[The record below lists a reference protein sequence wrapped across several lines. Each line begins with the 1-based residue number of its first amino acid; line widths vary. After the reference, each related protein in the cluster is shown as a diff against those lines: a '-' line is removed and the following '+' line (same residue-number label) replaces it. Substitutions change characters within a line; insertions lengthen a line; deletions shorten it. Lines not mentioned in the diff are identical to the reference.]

1 MASFDLRILVASGAA
16 LALAACGEASNDTS
30 AEAAAD
36 APAEVAVAEPAEPAA
51 AEVGSS
57 APAQAVSND
66 TNATDV
72 FWGDTHLHTADSADA
87 FAFGARLGPQAA
99 LQFASGE
106 KVTSTTGTEA
116 QLSRPLDFLV
126 IADHAEGLG
135 VTREIFNGHPALMED
150 PKLSRWSKMLQAGG
164 KESAQ
169 ATMELIDGHTKGTN
183 PDVLSNPKVM
193 GPIIKNLWQTRG
205 DLIEQYNEPGTFTAF
220 VGYEY
225 TSVPKGDNLHRVV
238 VYRDGPEITNNVFPF
253 SSTISEDPADLWT
266 VLEQYEAKTGGQV
279 LAIPHNSNLSNG
291 RMFALVD
298 FEGAAIDAE
307 YATRRARWEPIV
319 EVTQIKGDSESHPFL
334 SPNDEFASYG
344 DAGWEDGNL
353 NIVGNKTPEM
363 LSGDYVREA
372 LKRGLSIEKETG
384 VNPFKFGMIG
394 STDSHTSLATAD
406 SDNFFGKHT
415 GVEPGKARASRT
427 HGGSSSDGIRRL
439 GWQYLAS
446 GYAAVWAKEN
456 TREALFDAMM
466 RKEVYASTGPRIKLR
481 FFAGC
486 DFEAA
491 DAEAEDFA
499 ARGYAKGVPMG
510 GDVAACADNAA
521 PSFLV
526 HSVMDPDGANLD
538 RVQIIKGWVDANG
551 ETQEQVHDVV
561 WSDDRAR
568 DADGKVPAV
577 GNTVDLSGPSWTN
590 TIGAAQ
596 LAAVWTDP
604 DFDPAQRAFYYVRTI
619 EIPTPRWTAY
629 DVVRFGSDLPEGAE
643 LINQERAYSSPIW
656 YDPA

>member
-1 MASFDLRILVASGAA
+1 MVVAGSA
-16 LALAACGEASNDTS
+16 LALAACGDTDTGDAAVENASPP
-30 AEAAAD
+30 EAAAVETPPSD
-36 APAEVAVAEPAEPAA
+36 VAPASTPVAATESDPADTAFPTEVY
-51 AEVGSS
+51 
-57 APAQAVSND
+57 
-66 TNATDV
+66 
-72 FWGDTHLHTADSADA
+72 WGDTHLHTADSADA
-87 FAFGARLGPQAA
+87 FAFGARLGPEAA
-99 LQFASGE
+99 LKFARGD
-106 KVTSTTGTEA
+106 KVTSTTGIEA

-135 VTREIFNGHPALMED
+135 VTREIFNGNPALMVD
-150 PKLSRWSKMLQAGG
+150 PTLARWSKMMQAGG
-164 KESAQ
+164 QESVK
-169 ATMELIDGHTKGTN
+169 ATIEIIDGHTRGTN
-183 PDVLSNPKVM
+183 PELLGDPKVM
-193 GPIIKNLWQTRG
+193 GPILKNLWQSRG
-205 DLIEQYNEPGTFTAF
+205 DVIEQYNEPGKFTAF

-253 SSTISEDPADLWT
+253 SSTMSEDPEDLWA
-266 VLEQYEAKTGGQV
+266 VLEQYEANTGGQV

-307 YATRRARWEPIV
+307 YATKRARWEPIV
-319 EVTQIKGDSESHPFL
+319 EATQIKGDSESHPFL

-344 DAGWEDGNL
+344 DAGWDEGNL
-353 NIVGNKTPEM
+353 NVMGNKTPDM
-363 LSGDYVREA
+363 FSGDYVREA
-372 LKRGLSIEKETG
+372 LKRGLAVEQETG

-394 STDSHTSLATAD
+394 STDSHTSLATGD

-415 GVEPGKARASRT
+415 GVEPGKARADR
-427 HGGSSSDGIRRL
+427 GRDGNDGIRRL

-446 GYAAVWAKEN
+446 GYAAVWATDN

-466 RKEVYASTGPRIKLR
+466 RKEVYATTGPRIELR

-486 DFEAA
+486 EFDAA
-491 DAEAEDFA
+491 DATADDFA

-510 GDVAACADNAA
+510 SDIAPCDEGAA

-526 HSVMDPDGANLD
+526 HAQMDPNGANLD
-538 RVQIIKGWVDANG
+538 RVQIIKGWVDADG
-551 ETQEQVHDVV
+551 ATQEQVYDVA
-561 WSDDRAR
+561 WSGDRAV

-577 GNTVDLSGPSWTN
+577 GNTVDLSVPTWTN
-590 TIGAAQ
+590 TIGAPE
-596 LAAVWTDP
+596 LRTVWTDP
-604 DFDPAQRAFYYVRTI
+604 DFDSAQRAFYYVRTI

-629 DVVRFGSDLPEGAE
+629 DAVRYGTDLPEGAE